1 MNIKITTCDSGDWT
15 IVEINGEEVESGH
28 SIDWVEF
35 IKEFFNAHIVE
46 ECISDEEME
55 MRC

>member
-15 IVEINGEEVESGH
+15 IVEIDGEEVTSGH
-28 SIDWVEF
+28 SIDWVEL
-35 IKEFFNAHIVE
+35 IKEFFNVHVVE

-55 MRC
+55 ERC

>member
-15 IVEINGEEVESGH
+15 IVEIDGEEVTSGH
-28 SIDWVEF
+28 SIDWVEL
-35 IKEFFNAHIVE
+35 IKEFFIVHVVE

-55 MRC
+55 ERC